1 MVVQHAILEKQ
12 NESLHAKE
20 NRKEA
25 DRTMINRDG
34 MGHHLTASE
43 FVAAVQEQNDEWVA
57 EAVQKELWKSNR
69 EALKSAKAA
78 LEVRWKET
86 KAEHEKAVDAW
97 KLECERLTAEGVWK
111 RDLPRKPTRPKKPQ
125 MPSAGPEMSAGRS
138 DEESDPS
145 SSDNE

>member
-1 MVVQHAILEKQ
+1 MSVLITILLQHRL
-12 NESLHAKE
+12 
-20 NRKEA
+20 
-25 DRTMINRDG
+25 
-34 MGHHLTASE
+34 
-43 FVAAVQEQNDEWVA
+43 AAVREQNDEQVA
-57 EAVQKELWKSNR
+57 EAIQKEQRKSNR
-69 EALKSAKAA
+69 EALKSARAA

-97 KLECERLTAEGVWK
+97 KLECERLTADGVRK

-125 MPSAGPEMSAGRS
+125 MPSVRPETSAGRS